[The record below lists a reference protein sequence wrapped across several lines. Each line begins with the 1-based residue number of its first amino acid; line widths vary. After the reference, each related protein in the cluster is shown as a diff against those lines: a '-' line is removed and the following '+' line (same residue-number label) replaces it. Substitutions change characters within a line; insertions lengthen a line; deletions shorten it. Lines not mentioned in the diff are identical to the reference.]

1 MRYEKELLR
10 EDKSRVLITV
20 RTWMDGFGD
29 SALKYD
35 VSVATK
41 QPRKR
46 TWIHLNFSDNY
57 TFRALSMED
66 RKKFMYNEQLK
77 IVTKEEIQTAKI
89 EAWELLK
96 PEGIV
101 C

>member
-10 EDKSRVLITV
+10 EDKSKVLITV
-20 RTWMDGFGD
+20 RMWMDGFGD

-35 VSVATK
+35 ISVATK

-46 TWIHLNFSDNY
+46 TWIHLNFSDDY
-57 TFRALSMED
+57 TFRALSMKD
-66 RKKFMYNEQLK
+66 RRKFMYNEQLK
-77 IVTKEEIQTAKI
+77 IVTKEEMQIAKL

-96 PEGIV
+96 PKESK